1 MTAPE
6 KPRSRSWGMDD
17 LEFGRQGQLYLKAIP
32 SLILEKW
39 VRENRQQEANY
50 ITRGGPH
57 EKAYF
62 W

>member
-1 MTAPE
+1 
-6 KPRSRSWGMDD
+6 MDD

-32 SLILEKW
+32 ILILEKW